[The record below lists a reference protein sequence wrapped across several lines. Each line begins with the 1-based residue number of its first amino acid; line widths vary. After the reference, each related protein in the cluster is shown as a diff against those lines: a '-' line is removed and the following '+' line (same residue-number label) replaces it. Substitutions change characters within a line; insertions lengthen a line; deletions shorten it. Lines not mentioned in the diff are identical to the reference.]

1 MISAPESAL
10 RRMGAVARAGA
21 PDPRVDRQNEEGIGR
36 NAIHSE
42 LPWMN
47 ARLRQREFREIA
59 GHGGR
64 HPL

>member
-1 MISAPESAL
+1 MAL
-10 RRMGAVARAGA
+10 DGRGGSLAA
-21 PDPRVDRQNEEGIGR
+21 VDRERVPDLHVERQDKEGIDR

-47 ARLRQREFREIA
+47 AQLRQREFREIA
-59 GHGGR
+59 GHGGG